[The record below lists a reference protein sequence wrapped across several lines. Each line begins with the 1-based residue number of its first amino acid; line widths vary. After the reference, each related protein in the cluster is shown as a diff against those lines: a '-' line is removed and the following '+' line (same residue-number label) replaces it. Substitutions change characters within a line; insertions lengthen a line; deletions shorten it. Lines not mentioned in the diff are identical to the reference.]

1 MDDNFFDKD
10 GKLKIIKQWMFRGDS
25 YSARRD
31 SGGYIRIVWDD
42 KYWNVG
48 NAGVDF
54 CFRECDIDNL
64 ARKLGVK

>member
-31 SGGYIRIVWDD
+31 SGMINIGMLGMRGWISVFV
-42 KYWNVG
+42 NVT
-48 NAGVDF
+48 
-54 CFRECDIDNL
+54 
-64 ARKLGVK
+64 